1 MTALAS
7 SAPAHDARVITLIS
21 VAHAASHFNQL
32 VLPPLFPFLID
43 AFGVGY
49 TELGLMMT
57 LFYATSGLAQTPAGF
72 AVDRFGARNV
82 LTAGTALMCGATILL
97 GLAPN
102 YWSMLPLVVLAG
114 LGNSV
119 FHPSDYSILSASV
132 NPRRVGR
139 AYGMHTLGG
148 NLGWA
153 AAPVSVLA
161 LTTFFGWRT
170 ALVTVGLIWF
180 AIPILL
186 LVFREDLRGD
196 VTAEHRAG
204 GGHGGQA
211 APGAALGPLLSRP
224 VVICF
229 IYFLLLSVSLM
240 AVQSFLPSTLVAL
253 HRTPLDWANAALT
266 GFLLGSSAGVVVG
279 GILAD
284 RAARHDLLVVAG
296 LSGAATLFVLVGAAA
311 LPSAAVVAAM
321 AAAGFLSG
329 TTTPSRDMLVRNA
342 APKGAAGRV
351 FGFVYSG
358 LDAGSSFGPL
368 IIGLLL
374 DYRLP
379 ALVLPFVAAILVM
392 AGLSTLMLR
401 QTRVRAVMPAE

>member
-1 MTALAS
+1 MTT
-7 SAPAHDARVITLIS
+7 SAHPVPAHDTRVITLIS

-43 AFGVGY
+43 TFGVGY

-82 LTAGTALMCGATILL
+82 LTAGTALMCGATVLL

-132 NPRRVGR
+132 NPRRLGR

-161 LTTFFGWRT
+161 LTTFFGWRV
-170 ALVTVGLIWF
+170 ALVTVGLLWL
-180 AIPILL
+180 AIPLL
-186 LVFREDLRGD
+186 LLAFREDLRGD
-196 VTAEHRAG
+196 ANAGRRAG
-204 GGHGGQA
+204 AAHGQNA
-211 APGAALGPLLSRP
+211 VPGEALGPLLSFP
-224 VVICF
+224 VVTCF
-229 IYFLLLSVSLM
+229 VYFLLLSISLM
-240 AVQSFLPSTLVAL
+240 GVQSFLPSTLDSL
-253 HRTPLDWANAALT
+253 YGTPLDWANAALT
-266 GFLLGSSAGVVVG
+266 GFLLGGSAGVVVG

-284 RAARHDLLVVAG
+284 RAARHDLLVVSG
-296 LSGAATLFVLVGAAA
+296 LTGAAVLFVLVGLVQLASLA
-311 LPSAAVVAAM
+311 LIATM
-321 AAAGFLSG
+321 TLAGFLSG
-329 TTTPSRDMLVRNA
+329 MTTPSRDMLVRNA
-342 APKGAAGRV
+342 APKGATGRV

-358 LDAGSSFGPL
+358 LDAGSSVGPL
-368 IIGLLL
+368 VIGVLL
-374 DYRLP
+374 DHRLP
-379 ALVLPFVAAILVM
+379 ALVLPWIAAILVL
-392 AGLSTLMLR
+392 AGLSTLTLS
-401 QTRVRAVMPAE
+401 RARAPAALPAE

>member
-1 MTALAS
+1 MTAVA
-7 SAPAHDARVITLIS
+7 APAHDARVITLIS

-32 VLPPLFPFLID
+32 VLPPLFPFLIE

-82 LTAGTALMCGATILL
+82 LTAGTAMMCGATILL

-102 YWSMLPLVVLAG
+102 YWTMLPLVVVAG

-132 NPRRVGR
+132 DPRRVGR

-161 LTTFFGWRT
+161 LTSLFGWRA

-186 LVFREDLRGD
+186 LAFRDDLRGD
-196 VTAEHRAG
+196 ANAGRRG
-204 GGHGGQA
+204 GGHGA
-211 APGAALGPLLSRP
+211 AAAAGEPLERWLSLP
-224 VVICF
+224 VVTCF
-229 IYFLLLSVSLM
+229 VYFLLLSISLM
-240 AVQSFLPSTLVAL
+240 GVQSFLPSTLDSL
-253 HRTPLDWANAALT
+253 YGTPLDWANAALT

-296 LSGAATLFVLVGAAA
+296 LSGAAGLFVFVGAVD
-311 LPSAAVVAAM
+311 LPTLTLVATVTV
-321 AAAGFLSG
+321 AGFLSG

-342 APKGAAGRV
+342 APKGATGRV

-368 IIGLLL
+368 AIGVLL

-379 ALVLPFVAAILVM
+379 ALVLPSIAAILVL
-392 AGLSTLMLR
+392 AGLSTLTLR
-401 QTRVRAVMPAE
+401 RTRTPEPVPAE

>member
-1 MTALAS
+1 MTAVA
-7 SAPAHDARVITLIS
+7 ATAHDARVITLIS

-82 LTAGTALMCGATILL
+82 LTAGTAMMCGATILL

-102 YWSMLPLVVLAG
+102 YWTMLPLVVVAG

-132 NPRRVGR
+132 DPRRVGR

-161 LTTFFGWRT
+161 LTSLCGWRA

-186 LVFREDLRGD
+186 LAFRDDLRGD
-196 VTAEHRAG
+196 ANAGRRG
-204 GGHGGQA
+204 GGHG
-211 APGAALGPLLSRP
+211 AP
-224 VVICF
+224 
-229 IYFLLLSVSLM
+229 
-240 AVQSFLPSTLVAL
+240 
-253 HRTPLDWANAALT
+253 
-266 GFLLGSSAGVVVG
+266 
-279 GILAD
+279 
-284 RAARHDLLVVAG
+284 
-296 LSGAATLFVLVGAAA
+296 
-311 LPSAAVVAAM
+311 
-321 AAAGFLSG
+321 AAAGEPLERWLSLPVV
-329 TTTPSRDMLVRNA
+329 TC
-342 APKGAAGRV
+342 
-351 FGFVYSG
+351 FV
-358 LDAGSSFGPL
+358 
-368 IIGLLL
+368 
-374 DYRLP
+374 
-379 ALVLPFVAAILVM
+379 
-392 AGLSTLMLR
+392 
-401 QTRVRAVMPAE
+401 

>member
-1 MTALAS
+1 MTAVS
-7 SAPAHDARVITLIS
+7 PSAPVRDARVIGLIS

-82 LTAGTALMCGATILL
+82 LTAGTALMCGATMLY

-102 YWSMLPLVVLAG
+102 YWAMLPLAVLAG

-132 NPRRVGR
+132 DPRRLGR
-139 AYGMHTLGG
+139 AYGTHTLGG

-153 AAPVSVLA
+153 AAPVSMLA
-161 LTTFFGWRT
+161 LSTLFGWRA
-170 ALVTVGLIWF
+170 ALIIVGLVWF
-180 AIPILL
+180 AVPILL
-186 LVFREDLRGD
+186 VVLRDDLRD
-196 VTAEHRAG
+196 DAERKPEKPKEDAAAG
-204 GGHGGQA
+204 EVI
-211 APGAALGPLLSRP
+211 GPLLSRP

-229 IYFLLLSVSLM
+229 VYFLLLSVSLM
-240 AVQSFLPSTLVAL
+240 GLQSFLPSTLDAL
-253 HRTPLDWANAALT
+253 YATPLDWANAALT
-266 GFLLGSSAGVVVG
+266 GFLLGGSAGVVVG

-284 RAARHDLLVVAG
+284 RAARHEILVLGG
-296 LSGAATLFVLVGAAA
+296 LTGAAFIFLFVGTVQLPWPTLVLTVG
-311 LPSAAVVAAM
+311 V
-321 AAAGFLSG
+321 AGFLSG
-329 TTTPSRDMLVRNA
+329 TTTPSRDMLVRKA
-342 APKGAAGRV
+342 APKGGTGRV

-368 IIGLLL
+368 IVGVLL
-374 DYRLP
+374 DYRAP
-379 ALVLPFVAAILVM
+379 ALVLPFLAAVLVM
-392 AGLSTLMLR
+392 AGLSTLTLR
-401 QTRVRAVMPAE
+401 QGKVPEAAPAE